1 MRRQRSGRRRGFT
14 LTELMVVVLL
24 MGLAIA
30 IFSASFPAAGQSL
43 YRSRHIDLAANAC
56 NQQLEFWRNVGYSS
70 VPPIPA
76 GTSRLQQSFDPPAE
90 LPGATGTV
98 VFTRLDGNYA
108 ETTQNTGRLRVD
120 VSVSWAGSG
129 NDRGTVS
136 VTTLL
141 VE

>member
-1 MRRQRSGRRRGFT
+1 MRQVRLNRRRGFT

-43 YRSRHIDLAANAC
+43 YRSRHMDLAANAC
-56 NQQLEFWRNVGYSS
+56 SQQLEFWRNVGYSS
-70 VPPIPA
+70 APA
-76 GTSRLQQSFDPPAE
+76 ISQGSTKTTRTFDAPEE
-90 LPGATGTV
+90 LPGAKGTV
-98 VFTRLDGNYA
+98 VFTRVDEGYA
-108 ETTQNTGRLRVD
+108 ETTAATGRLRVD
-120 VSVSWAGSG
+120 VSVTWNGSG
-129 NDRGTVS
+129 NDNGTVT